1 METINFLEVYLR
13 TLPSHIRELP
23 CGLILSL
30 FLILNTIF
38 IHATF
43 QTNEERKKNIL
54 YSKKIICVKSSDQFN
69 LCGVV

>member
-13 TLPSHIRELP
+13 TLPSHIHELP

-43 QTNEERKKNIL
+43 QTNEERKRTP
-54 YSKKIICVKSSDQFN
+54 
-69 LCGVV
+69 

>member
-43 QTNEERKKNIL
+43 QTNEERKKKYFIQQEN
-54 YSKKIICVKSSDQFN
+54 YMRKIK
-69 LCGVV
+69 